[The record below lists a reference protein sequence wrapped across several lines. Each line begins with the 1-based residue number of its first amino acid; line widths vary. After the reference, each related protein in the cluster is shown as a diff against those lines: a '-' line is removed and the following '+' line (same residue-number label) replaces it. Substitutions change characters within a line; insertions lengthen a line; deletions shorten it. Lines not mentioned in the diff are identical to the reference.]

1 MSARRPTRS
10 SGATQ
15 IPDVLPPSRTLTVR
29 AADGTPLHTQVFGPP
44 HGYPIVLTHGF
55 VCAIRAWAYQIADLA
70 GDYRVIAFDHR
81 GHGRSGVPRR
91 GAYSLNHLAADLDSV
106 LDATLAPRER
116 AVVAGHSM
124 GGITIAAWS
133 DRYRHKV
140 RRRTDAVALI
150 NTTTRRP
157 GAQGETAVGATRV
170 VPGSGAGR
178 PEPGQHVRRVSTPRR
193 GQGLKPARDLH
204 AGGRRRRGPQRHET
218 GL

>member
-81 GHGRSGVPRR
+81 GHG
-91 GAYSLNHLAADLDSV
+91 
-106 LDATLAPRER
+106 
-116 AVVAGHSM
+116 
-124 GGITIAAWS
+124 
-133 DRYRHKV
+133 
-140 RRRTDAVALI
+140 
-150 NTTTRRP
+150 
-157 GAQGETAVGATRV
+157 
-170 VPGSGAGR
+170 
-178 PEPGQHVRRVSTPRR
+178 
-193 GQGLKPARDLH
+193 
-204 AGGRRRRGPQRHET
+204 
-218 GL
+218 